1 MNKVRETK
9 KFLAAAVLSAG
20 IYASFSVI
28 PAYAAV
34 ATLSGIEISPA
45 NNGSYQ
51 IMVKTDK
58 EVPVEKYI
66 TSDNKIILDLKN
78 AKAGNFVNTVYNNA
92 SKIDHVIVQPVSDEE
107 VRVFIQG
114 ANISGSNV
122 SLSTKVIPQSV
133 FDQAN
138 SPNLNQNSSNENT
151 ANSNKIVNNTNSIDN
166 TNNAQQ
172 NSDTANTEASGD
184 QQTITLDRPV
194 DNYKPVATLD
204 EENQINDESPLEA
217 AQNAMKSDLSVRK
230 IFSATALDWLL
241 RFLMLAF
248 IMIAAYKLLMPKKKV
263 KINLSSTSERD
274 RELEILKS
282 LNKKQGLIG
291 LGLKD
296 RHAGTLRK
304 PGYSSIS
311 HYGIKEYQSS
321 QVPPVNTP
329 VSTPKLRN
337 DFNIPKSSIKNDTLL
352 KSPKP
357 SNISTVSKRT
367 PAPSKIRNSD
377 VTAAKVNI
385 DSKKFLETM
394 AKIYERSGRVDLAQ
408 GIQSNLT
415 KSGRQV

>member
-9 KFLAAAVLSAG
+9 KFLATAVLSAG
-20 IYASFSVI
+20 IYASFSII

-34 ATLSGIEISPA
+34 ATLSGIEISSA

-58 EVPVEKYI
+58 EVSVEKYI
-66 TSDNKIILDLKN
+66 TADNKIILDLKN
-78 AKAGNFVNTVYNNA
+78 TKPANFVNTVYNNA
-92 SKIDHVIVQPVSDEE
+92 SKIEHVIVQPISDEE
-107 VRVFIQG
+107 VRVFLQG

-122 SLSTKVIPQSV
+122 SLSTKVVPQNV
-133 FDQAN
+133 LDQVNLPLN
-138 SPNLNQNSSNENT
+138 SDQSSADNSAT
-151 ANSNKIVNNTNSIDN
+151 ANNTNDIN
-166 TNNAQQ
+166 KAQPV
-172 NSDTANTEASGD
+172 SDTANTETLQD

-194 DNYKPVATLD
+194 DNYKPIATLD
-204 EENQINDESPLEA
+204 EENQLNDETSLES
-217 AQNAMKSDLSVRK
+217 AQNAMKSDLSLKK
-230 IFSATALDWLL
+230 IFSTTALDWLL

-248 IMIAAYKLLMPKKKV
+248 IMIAAYKLFMPKKKI
-263 KINLSSTSERD
+263 KINLSSERD

-291 LGLKD
+291 VGLKD
-296 RHAGTLRK
+296 RQAGTLRK

-321 QVPPVNTP
+321 QIPPANTP
-329 VSTPKLRN
+329 ASTPKLRN
-337 DFNIPKSSIKNDTLL
+337 DFNIPKTSIKNDALL
-352 KSPKP
+352 KSPRP
-357 SNISTVSKRT
+357 SNISTVSKTART

-377 VTAAKVNI
+377 VAAAKVNI

-408 GIQSNLT
+408 GIQSNIT
-415 KSGRQV
+415 KTRS